1 MSGSS
6 QREDPDADRT
16 DPSFHTRARFRRG
29 VGTEGRGMTRRVTP
43 QDGTAATPEDARA
56 WIGRVETR
64 EGALSPELAGML
76 MCALGH
82 AAAPQP
88 AIHIG
93 APMPPLWHWAA
104 FPEFVP
110 LSGLGDDGHPR
121 RGGFL
126 PPLPFD
132 RRMWAGGRLSFRGAF
147 AIGERIARRS
157 EILGV
162 EFKSGASGKMA
173 FVRVGH
179 EIKGEGGG
187 AIREE
192 QDIVYLP
199 IPDRFRPPTAIPAPA
214 APLFVEDLEAGP
226 VRLFRYS
233 AATFN
238 AHRIHYDRD
247 YAREVEK
254 YPGLV
259 VHGPMQAT
267 LLMEA
272 ALRHAGCAPARFS
285 FRGVHPMFDGP
296 LRLMACADGP
306 AALKLCTVGAAGH
319 QGLQARLEWEE

>member
-1 MSGSS
+1 MS
-6 QREDPDADRT
+6 QREAP
-16 DPSFHTRARFRRG
+16 F
-29 VGTEGRGMTRRVTP
+29 
-43 QDGTAATPEDARA
+43 DGTPAAPVDFRA
-56 WIGRVETR
+56 WIGRSETC
-64 EGALSPELAGML
+64 EGALTPELAGML
-76 MCALGH
+76 MGALGH
-82 AAAPQP
+82 AAAEQP
-88 AIHIG
+88 AIHTG
-93 APMPPLWHWAA
+93 APMPLLWHWAA

-110 LSGLGDDGHPR
+110 LSRIAGDGHPR

-132 RRMWAGGRLSFRGAF
+132 RRMWAGGKLSFKGRF
-147 AIGERIARRS
+147 AIGERLTRKS
-157 EILGV
+157 EILSV
-162 EFKSGASGKMA
+162 DFKTGATGDMA

-179 EIKGEGGG
+179 DLRGEGGG

-199 IPDRFRPPTAIPAPA
+199 IPDSFRPPRAIPAPEC
-214 APLFVEDLEAGP
+214 PMFTEGLDAGA

-233 AATFN
+233 AATYN

-247 YAREVEK
+247 YARDTEK

-272 ALRHAGCAPARFS
+272 AMRHSGHAPARFS

-296 LRLMACADGP
+296 LRLLGEEDG
-306 AALKLCTVGAAGH
+306 ATALKLCTVAPGGH
-319 QGLQARLEWEE
+319 QGLQARFEWEG